1 MTPTS
6 PPRQANDN
14 KFETAKLICIC
25 LMRDMLYKYAV
36 CLKKQRTLF
45 LRNATLTG
53 KLCIIEA

>member
-1 MTPTS
+1 
-6 PPRQANDN
+6 
-14 KFETAKLICIC
+14 
-25 LMRDMLYKYAV
+25 MRDMLYKYAV